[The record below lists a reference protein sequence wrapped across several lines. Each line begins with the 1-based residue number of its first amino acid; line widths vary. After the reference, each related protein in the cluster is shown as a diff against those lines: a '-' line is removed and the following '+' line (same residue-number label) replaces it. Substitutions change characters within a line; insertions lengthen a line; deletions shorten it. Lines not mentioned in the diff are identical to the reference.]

1 MSIGLGDEVGLV
13 ESIGEGAV
21 VGGGGSI
28 AELLIEC
35 LEESTA
41 SGRGA
46 MASSEDEVSIVKLT
60 VVLGVGRRV

>member
-1 MSIGLGDEVGLV
+1 MSIGLGDEVGRV

-28 AELLIEC
+28 AELLVDC

-41 SGRGA
+41 SGKGA
-46 MASSEDEVSIVKLT
+46 MASSEDEVSIVMLT
-60 VVLGVGRRV
+60 VVLAVGRRL

>member
-1 MSIGLGDEVGLV
+1 MSVGLGDEVGLV

-28 AELLIEC
+28 AELLVVC

-41 SGRGA
+41 SGKGA
-46 MASSEDEVSIVKLT
+46 MASSGDEVSIVMLT
-60 VVLGVGRRV
+60 VVLAVGRRL

>member
-1 MSIGLGDEVGLV
+1 MSVGLGDDVGLV

-21 VGGGGSI
+21 VGGGSI
-28 AELLIEC
+28 AELLID
-35 LEESTA
+35 LDESTA

-46 MASSEDEVSIVKLT
+46 MASSADEVSIVKLT

>member
-1 MSIGLGDEVGLV
+1 MSIGRGDEVGLV

-21 VGGGGSI
+21 VGGGSI
-28 AELLIEC
+28 DELLVDC

-60 VVLGVGRRV
+60 VILGVGRRV

>member
-1 MSIGLGDEVGLV
+1 MSVGLGDDVGLV

-28 AELLIEC
+28 AELLVDC

-41 SGRGA
+41 SGKGA
-46 MASSEDEVSIVKLT
+46 MASSDDEVSIVMLT
-60 VVLGVGRRV
+60 VVLAVGRRL